1 MVLVNSGAH
10 GTLGLPS
17 EKSKTSLAPICAR
30 RALARSPIMRI
41 TDLPLSM
48 AWYVALIMTLLFAR
62 VRLRRCHYRS
72 ACVHRRL

>member
-1 MVLVNSGAH
+1 MARVNSGAH

-48 AWYVALIMTLLFAR
+48 DWYVSLIMALLFGR